1 MSALFVGI
9 AVCKVHLDCSMSRSG
24 VKEGS
29 SQRFLNTPERIEE
42 LSYFLVSLQV
52 TLFLSKLL
60 GD

>member
-1 MSALFVGI
+1 
-9 AVCKVHLDCSMSRSG
+9 MSRSG